1 MGPKQAVLF
10 LIIFFI
16 SFAGVI
22 AALVIPGWQDLLLIA
37 VPSTIASVLLLL
49 HRWFRRKQQDT
60 RSWVVL
66 DGSNVMHW
74 KDGKPKL
81 ETVKEV
87 LDHLSELGF
96 TCGVMFDA
104 NAGYLVSGM
113 YVHDAGFGR
122 ALGLPEDRVMVVPKG
137 TPADPTILTAARDL
151 GARIVTNDRFR
162 DWVGDFPEI
171 NEPGLLIRGGYR
183 SGRLWLNVD
192 AEQRDSDQPNEGLA
206 ATQ

>member
-1 MGPKQAVLF
+1 MIL
-10 LIIFFI
+10 LFI
-16 SFAGVI
+16 SIAGVI
-22 AALVIPGWQDLLLIA
+22 AALVIPGWQVLLLIA
-37 VPSTIASVLLLL
+37 VPSTIASILLLL
-49 HRWFRRKQQDT
+49 RRWFRREQEDT

-74 KDGKPKL
+74 KGGKPKL

-87 LDHLSELGF
+87 VDHLSELGF

-104 NAGYLVSGM
+104 NAGYLVSGV

-122 ALGLPEDRVMVVPKG
+122 ALGVPEDRVMVVPKG
-137 TPADPTILTAARDL
+137 TPADPAILTAARDF
-151 GARIVTNDRFR
+151 GARIISNDRFR
-162 DWVGDFPEI
+162 DWSGDFPEI

-192 AEQRDSDQPNEGLA
+192 AEPRDSGQPRERLA
-206 ATQ
+206 ATR